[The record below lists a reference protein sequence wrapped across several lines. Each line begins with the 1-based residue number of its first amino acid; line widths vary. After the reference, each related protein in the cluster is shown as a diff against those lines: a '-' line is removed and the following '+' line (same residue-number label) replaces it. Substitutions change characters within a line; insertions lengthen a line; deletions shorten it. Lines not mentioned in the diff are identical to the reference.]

1 MQNCGFNIFMRGTE
15 MKRHIKFALVY
26 AVLAM
31 VCGVFYREFTKAYD
45 FTGDTALGKL
55 HTHLFILGMVV
66 FLLFAIFDG
75 KFNLQKHRLYLPFII
90 IYNAGVGLMCIM
102 IAVRGICEVTGAD
115 VSDGAISGVAG
126 LGHILVAAGII
137 LFFCML
143 LLTIKANEKSGKKD
157 GGEEVAE

>member
-1 MQNCGFNIFMRGTE
+1 
-15 MKRHIKFALVY
+15 MKRHVKFALVY

-31 VCGVFYREFTKAYD
+31 VCGVFYREFTQAYD

-102 IAVRGICEVTGAD
+102 LAVRGICEVTGAD

-137 LFFCML
+137 LFFCMQC
-143 LLTIKANEKSGKKD
+143 
-157 GGEEVAE
+157 

>member
-1 MQNCGFNIFMRGTE
+1 
-15 MKRHIKFALVY
+15 MKRHVKFALVY

-102 IAVRGICEVTGAD
+102 LAVRGICEVTGAD

-126 LGHILVAAGII
+126 LGHILVATGII

>member
-1 MQNCGFNIFMRGTE
+1 
-15 MKRHIKFALVY
+15 MKRHVKFALVY

-90 IYNAGVGLMCIM
+90 IYNAGMGLMCIM
-102 IAVRGICEVTGAD
+102 LAVRGICEVTGAD
-115 VSDGAISGVAG
+115 VSDGANIGRCGTWAHTCCRKHNSV
-126 LGHILVAAGII
+126 
-137 LFFCML
+137 L
-143 LLTIKANEKSGKKD
+143 LYAFADHKSK
-157 GGEEVAE
+157 

>member
-1 MQNCGFNIFMRGTE
+1 
-15 MKRHIKFALVY
+15 
-26 AVLAM
+26 
-31 VCGVFYREFTKAYD
+31 
-45 FTGDTALGKL
+45 
-55 HTHLFILGMVV
+55 MVV

-102 IAVRGICEVTGAD
+102 LAVRGICEVTGAD

>member
-1 MQNCGFNIFMRGTE
+1 
-15 MKRHIKFALVY
+15 MKRHVKFALVY

-102 IAVRGICEVTGAD
+102 LAVRGICEVTGTD

-137 LFFCML
+137 LFFRML

>member
-1 MQNCGFNIFMRGTE
+1 
-15 MKRHIKFALVY
+15 MKRHVKFALVY

-102 IAVRGICEVTGAD
+102 LAVRGICEVTGAD

-126 LGHILVAAGII
+126 LGHILVAASII